1 MRPTVPPA
9 GIDTGVVM
17 VWVIGLSYWA
27 GAALLWLPFALA
39 LSSDSHERHDQN
51 LLAGIV
57 LAVVWPLAAP
67 VLAVVVATR
76 RVRAHREV
84 GQPISVLVR
93 S

>member
-1 MRPTVPPA
+1 
-9 GIDTGVVM
+9 M

-27 GAALLWLPFALA
+27 GAAVLWLPFALA
-39 LSSDSHERHDQN
+39 LSSEARERHVQD

-67 VLAVVVATR
+67 VLAVLVATR
-76 RVRAHREV
+76 RIRAHREV
-84 GQPISVLVR
+84 GRPVSVLVR

>member
-1 MRPTVPPA
+1 M
-9 GIDTGVVM
+9 
-17 VWVIGLSYWA
+17 WVIGLSYWA
-27 GAALLWLPFALA
+27 GAAMLWLPFALA
-39 LSSDSHERHDQN
+39 LASEERERHVQD
-51 LLAGIV
+51 LLSGIV

-67 VLAVVVATR
+67 VLAVVVAAR